1 MRALPA
7 VAVLLVSLA
16 APGAAAAGDAQHG
29 AEIYQRCGAC
39 HSLERNRS
47 GPKHCGLYGRPAAS
61 VSGYPYSAALKRS
74 GIVWDDASL
83 DAFLENPM
91 KTVPGTRM
99 GYAGVKNAA
108 ERDDLIAFLRE
119 ATRDPKKCG

>member
-1 MRALPA
+1 M
-7 VAVLLVSLA
+7 
-16 APGAAAAGDAQHG
+16 
-29 AEIYQRCGAC
+29 
-39 HSLERNRS
+39 
-47 GPKHCGLYGRPAAS
+47 
-61 VSGYPYSAALKRS
+61 SGYPYSAALKRS